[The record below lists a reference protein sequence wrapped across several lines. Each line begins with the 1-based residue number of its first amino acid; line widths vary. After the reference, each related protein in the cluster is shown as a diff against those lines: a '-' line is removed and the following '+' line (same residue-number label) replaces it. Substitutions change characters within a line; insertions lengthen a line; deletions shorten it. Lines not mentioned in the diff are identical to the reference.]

1 MGLNMQSNTFSKDTR
16 LGMVGLGIMGAPI
29 VERLRE
35 QGFEVTVWNLEPER
49 FDKVKASGAK
59 WAESPAKVW
68 QNSDV
73 VLVCV
78 LGDAAIESVCFGD
91 TGFANAKQGASLLV
105 DLSTTSP
112 EVTVKLAARLKD
124 EMGADWIDA
133 PMSGGPQPARQGE
146 LTLMIGG
153 DEKVCAASEPLLRK
167 IGQNVTRMGE
177 LGNGQK
183 TKILNQAIVG
193 ANYIL
198 MAELLATCRAAGID
212 PDLLPV
218 CLKGGLADSAILQR
232 IYTQMSAEDFDPPR
246 SYVRQVNKDLKA
258 VAHFV
263 EELGLDL
270 PLLELAVRQYG
281 RYADAGNDMQ
291 DGASVS
297 RLYQDKSS

>member
-1 MGLNMQSNTFSKDTR
+1 MPESPSKKPR

-29 VERLRE
+29 VQRLCDE
-35 QGFEVTVWNLEPER
+35 GYDLTVWNLEPDYYDR
-49 FDKVKASGAK
+49 VKDSGAQ
-59 WAESPAKVW
+59 WVASPAEVW
-68 QNSDV
+68 AASDI

-78 LGDAAIESVCFGD
+78 LGDDAIESVCLGKS
-91 TGFANAKQGASLLV
+91 GFASAGKGATMLI

-112 EVTVKLAARLKD
+112 EATLRLASRLKD
-124 EMGADWIDA
+124 ETGAHWLDA
-133 PMSGGPQPARQGE
+133 PISGGPKPARDGE
-146 LTLMIGG
+146 LTVMVGG
-153 DEKVCAASEPLLRK
+153 DGAVFKEAEPLLRK
-167 IGQNVTRMGE
+167 IGQNVTHMGD
-177 LGNGQK
+177 LGFGQK

-198 MAELLATCRAAGID
+198 MAEMLATCRAAGID

-246 SYVRQVNKDLKA
+246 SYVRQVNKDLKS

-263 EELGLDL
+263 EDLGLDL
-270 PLLELAVRQYG
+270 PLMDVAIRQYH
-281 RYADAGNDMQ
+281 RYADAGNEME

-297 RLYQDKSS
+297 RLYQTTDAPK

>member
-1 MGLNMQSNTFSKDTR
+1 MEKARFGRDTR

-29 VERLRE
+29 AERLRE
-35 QGFEVTVWNLEPER
+35 QGYELTVWNLEPER
-49 FDKVKASGAK
+49 FDKVKDSGAK
-59 WAESPAKVW
+59 WVDSPAEVW
-68 QNSDV
+68 RNADV

-91 TGFANAKQGASLLV
+91 AGFATAGQGTKVLI

-112 EVTVKLAARLKD
+112 EATLQLASRLKS
-124 EMGADWIDA
+124 ELGADWIDA

-146 LTLMIGG
+146 LTLMTGG
-153 DEKVCAASEPLLRK
+153 DAELCQAAEPILRD
-167 IGQNVTRMGE
+167 IGQNVTRMGD

-198 MAELLATCRAAGID
+198 MAELLATCQAAGID

-246 SYVRQVNKDLKA
+246 SYVRQVNKDLKS

-263 EELGLDL
+263 EDLGLDL
-270 PLLELAVRQYG
+270 PLIDVAVRQYR
-281 RYADAGNDMQ
+281 RYAEAGNDME

-297 RLYQDKSS
+297 RLYQEQST